1 MPHSFR
7 FDPPEPR
14 PGSITRP
21 RLLRALLARWEHRVT
36 SVIGGAGLG
45 KTTLLAQSIAENR
58 LAPRGDDVWLGVQP
72 SDADADS
79 LARDVLTA
87 LEAGGG
93 SAAEAPSPR
102 AVADAVWRRAPRPVC
117 LVLDNVH
124 HLLFG
129 SPGADWLSELV
140 DALPQNGRLLLSSR
154 TDLPIPVTR
163 LALEGGWAR
172 IGEDDLRFTETEL
185 AGFAGRHDVAVS
197 HLDST
202 GGWPAM
208 AELAA
213 SVSSDLA
220 GRYLWEEVL
229 RPLGDERRHVLA
241 VVCDLGGA
249 DDTLASAALGR
260 TVVLADELDGVPL
273 VAVGANG
280 WRAPHAL
287 WRSAPQLALGSE
299 RDVVR
304 RRAVEHLVGLRRYD
318 EAVTLAAEGGLPE
331 MLPAVLRAA
340 CVSGVRPTVGEL
352 DRWLSLSPPR
362 VRASAPGRL
371 AEALRATL
379 ATPDDA
385 AEPLRQAAALARGVD
400 DLDAELVAIANLG
413 RVGWWR
419 QDLEMVR
426 ELVPRVAELAGS
438 GHPGWKSLA
447 AAGRA
452 VFADLAGDDA
462 GVVAELNGVVPGT
475 LDAGWE
481 AVADWMSANVIAG
494 TGDAESALTALEAIP
509 PAADPNFAITLA
521 GLGLQVRW
529 LMGEVDEVAREAPAF
544 VNHVRASGLLHNLG
558 VVLPTVSRML
568 SHVGDLDAARALHDE
583 ALGLHASQ
591 ARQRERDGD
600 RRRPPVHPP
609 GLALASA
616 SLDVADG
623 DEKRAAATLRA
634 TAEHYPIGQGP
645 DRRTWRSALALG
657 YVLLPETRS
666 AWDATPLRGA
676 YDHARRL
683 AGAVVAVRE
692 GGDAVALRSLSVPP
706 PGVVRAAL
714 HHRFAADLAVGL
726 EAAGHRGSSAL
737 LEAIGP
743 VGRAAVRE
751 LASSGVNRRTRPA
764 KALLAA
770 VPAPPPTLTEVA
782 VLGPLALRRDGRDV
796 DDPALRRERLRALL
810 AFLVTQRD
818 TTRGSIMAAL
828 WPDLDER
835 SAANN
840 LRVTLT
846 YLLRL
851 LEPWRAAGESAF
863 HVRTS
868 GQRVELVTGRWL
880 QVDVDEFDRHV
891 SAAGRAEA
899 DGSPS
904 LALEHNR
911 AAADLYR
918 GDLHSGVNDGEW
930 YGLER
935 DRYRTRFV
943 AAATRAGQ
951 LLAAAGENDA
961 AEDMARRAIA
971 VDAWAEGAYAVLVT
985 TALAREDRSGAR
997 QALDRCMEALAD
1009 LGVGPSDE
1017 TQRLRRRLR
1026 AAS

>member
-172 IGEDDLRFTETEL
+172 IGEDDLRFTE
-185 AGFAGRHDVAVS
+185 
-197 HLDST
+197 
-202 GGWPAM
+202 
-208 AELAA
+208 
-213 SVSSDLA
+213 
-220 GRYLWEEVL
+220 
-229 RPLGDERRHVLA
+229 
-241 VVCDLGGA
+241 
-249 DDTLASAALGR
+249 
-260 TVVLADELDGVPL
+260 DELDGVPL

-304 RRAVEHLVGLRRYD
+304 RRAVEHLVALRRYD

-385 AEPLRQAAALARGVD
+385 AEPLRQAAALARGGD
-400 DLDAELVAIANLG
+400 DLDAELVALANLG
-413 RVGWWR
+413 RGGWGG
-419 QDLEMVR
+419 QDLQMVR

-462 GVVAELNGVVPGT
+462 GVLAELNGVVPGT

-481 AVADWMSANVIAG
+481 AVADWMGANVIAG
-494 TGDAESALTALEAIP
+494 TGDAESAFTALEAIP

-529 LMGEVDEVAREAPAF
+529 LMGDVDEVAREAPAF

-645 DRRTWRSALALG
+645 DRRTWRSALTLG
-657 YVLLPETRS
+657 YVLLPETRP
-666 AWDATPLRGA
+666 AWDATPLRGS

-692 GGDAVALRSLSVPP
+692 GGDAAALRSLSVPP

-782 VLGPLALRRDGRDV
+782 VLGPLALRRDGCDV

-868 GQRVELVTGRWL
+868 GQRVELVTGQWL
-880 QVDVDEFDRHV
+880 RVDVDEFD
-891 SAAGRAEA
+891 A
-899 DGSPS
+899 DV
-904 LALEHNR
+904 
-911 AAADLYR
+911 AAA
-918 GDLHSGVNDGEW
+918 EW
-930 YGLER
+930 NVLDR
-935 DRYRTRFV
+935 DRYKTRFV

-951 LLAAAGENDA
+951 LLAARGDVDEADA
-961 AEDMARRAIA
+961 VAHRAIA
-971 VDAWAEGAYAVLVT
+971 
-985 TALAREDRSGAR
+985 
-997 QALDRCMEALAD
+997 
-1009 LGVGPSDE
+1009 
-1017 TQRLRRRLR
+1017 
-1026 AAS
+1026 